1 MKEKLQALTEK
12 KKAPKVDVTA
22 DISSNESGSDYE
34 FECSDVSD
42 DEENPIGKS
51 GTRKKE
57 SKAESRQKEDEDI
70 TELKKREDNRKQLEE
85 EANQAKINL
94 DKQRAERKKYEEQ
107 ISVKELELEQKM
119 ERLRKKRSDVEESKD
134 DKGEREPIKERDP
147 NKPKRSIEDLKK
159 KYLKQDKKL
168 KKKNDN

>member
-1 MKEKLQALTEK
+1 MKKKNFVNKKLNGNKKKRTRTNERKITSFNRK

-70 TELKKREDNRKQLEE
+70 TELKK
-85 EANQAKINL
+85 
-94 DKQRAERKKYEEQ
+94 
-107 ISVKELELEQKM
+107 
-119 ERLRKKRSDVEESKD
+119 KR
-134 DKGEREPIKERDP
+134 G
-147 NKPKRSIEDLKK
+147 
-159 KYLKQDKKL
+159 
-168 KKKNDN
+168 